1 MRRNETMAEKYKII
15 GFQGDDQVVQRLR
28 DLGFYIG
35 DPIEIIGKT
44 WLRDPIFVEVRRAVV
59 ALRRE
64 EYKCLKLE
72 SY

>member
-1 MRRNETMAEKYKII
+1 MRRNETMAEKYKIV

-44 WLRDPIFVEVRRAVV
+44 WLRDPIFVEVRHAVV